1 MQGIRPENLSDKEL
15 VRYATLEGSDKL
27 NPAWV
32 ANLLN
37 RFAEMVD
44 THQYGPEAVPPA
56 QNKYRRPF

>member
-44 THQYGPEAVPPA
+44 SKESPAHAVPPV